1 MKKSTKTALVSI
13 AASLLLPGTP
23 VGLIL
28 AIKADNE
35 AAEEEAQEYAAEIE
49 KWHREVQYNYA
60 KAVGGITTEKLEIV
74 PRKKG
79 GQ

>member
-1 MKKSTKTALVSI
+1 M
-13 AASLLLPGTP
+13 LPGTP

-28 AIKADNE
+28 AIKAENE
-35 AAEEEAQEYAAEIE
+35 QAEEELTEYAATIE
-49 KWHREVQYNYA
+49 KLHREVQYNYA
-60 KAVGGITTEKLEIV
+60 KAVGKITTEKLEIV